1 MTKSIRLNSIIREQI
16 LENIRAAYLTNT
28 PEPVLDNIPDFDYMF
43 DDAVIKAHTAKV
55 QPIIDAAKKDP
66 ALKNY
71 IIYDSNIWYFN
82 KTGYRERVPLSGNKL
97 LPSTRQEALFNIK
110 AFNDGEKDHKVP
122 TNIQKILKDQRN
134 YYKDTLKP
142 HQDLVKEHNKVL
154 RLYMEEVS
162 QVLQGV
168 NTSKQLLEVWP
179 EVEKFLPKGTVN
191 PSSITL
197 PAVSIANLNAAL
209 AV

>member
-1 MTKSIRLNSIIREQI
+1 MTKSIRLNSTIREQI

-28 PEPVLDNIPDFDYMF
+28 PEPVLDNIPDFEDMF
-43 DDAVIKAHTAKV
+43 DDAVIKAHTVKV
-55 QPIIDAAKKDP
+55 QPIIDIAEKDP
-66 ALKNY
+66 VLKSY
-71 IIYDSNIWYFN
+71 LTYDSQVYYIN
-82 KTGYRERVPLSGNKL
+82 KCGYRDYVRLKDNKL
-97 LPSTRQEALFNIK
+97 IPSSRNDVMCNLK